1 MSVKNLKYDN
11 ASDCYIYRILDA
23 VKVSGAFCVRLH
35 FKSYSWDFLVKK
47 TKFRHKNLLPLSFKG
62 RPILQLKCIKSFP
75 CCLQFLWLFPFL
87 FSGYGSPECLLSN
100 KSLEIKGGRE
110 LKEDIRGHSLQCK
123 LLANN
128 YAT

>member
-35 FKSYSWDFLVKK
+35 FKIYSWDFLVKK

-62 RPILQLKCIKSFP
+62 RPILQLKCNKSFL
-75 CCLQFLWLFPFL
+75 CCLQFLWLFL
-87 FSGYGSPECLLSN
+87 FFYPDTGVQNVYPTNLW
-100 KSLEIKGGRE
+100 KSRGTGK
-110 LKEDIRGHSLQCK
+110 DIRGHSLQCK